1 MITKIV
7 KSKNN
12 SLKFQIKG
20 DYDVCV
26 INALRRITIANLS
39 TFAFSRKSIVFQT
52 NKTIYN
58 EDFLSMRFSLLPLNV
73 SEFEKLEKFGD
84 FDLDSVVAELDV
96 SNDSKDVGEIRSVY
110 SDDFRF
116 YYGDDRKPLDVS
128 KMITV
133 PKILLLKLK
142 QGDKIGCNIRVMRGT
157 HKDNGSMFSPVSKCV
172 HYFEPDIKGYAQRAD
187 SVNPDFAVLEKEK
200 TYLKKDDGNPSI
212 YNYEMENDGQIAIEK
227 LFPMACDYAIALI
240 KSKQVEIKEIE
251 KSAIVSMK
259 TSPTNMEG
267 FDFIFENSDDTLG
280 NWIQTAGL
288 KYKEIKYIGYNIP
301 HILDKKLFVRVS
313 LGEGVP
319 RSKYEAIM
327 IDIMDSMIK
336 TVQKLKKEYLDAI

>member
-7 KSKNN
+7 KSKN

-26 INALRRITIANLS
+26 INAIRRITIANLS
-39 TFAFSRKSIVFQT
+39 IFAFSRKTIVFQT

-73 SEFEKLEKFGD
+73 IEFEKLEKIDD
-84 FDLDSVVAELDV
+84 FDLDSVVAELDI
-96 SNDSKDVGEIRSVY
+96 SNDSNNVGEIKSVY

-116 YYGDDRKPLDVS
+116 YYGDDRKSLDVS

-142 QGDKIGCNIRVMRGT
+142 QGDKISCNIRVMRGT
-157 HKDNGSMFSPVSKCV
+157 HKDNGAMFSPVSKCV
-172 HYFEPDIKGYAQRAD
+172 HYFEPDIKGYALKTD
-187 SVNPDFAVLEKEK
+187 SVNLDVAVLEKEK

-212 YNYEMENDGQIAIEK
+212 YNYELENDGQIEIEK
-227 LFPMACDYAIALI
+227 LFPMACDYAVALI
-240 KSKQVEIKEIE
+240 KSKEAEIKEIE
-251 KSAIVSMK
+251 KSAIVSIK

-267 FDFIFENSDDTLG
+267 YDFIFENSDDTIG
-280 NWIQTAGL
+280 NWIQTTGL
-288 KYKEIKYIGYNIP
+288 KNKEIKYIGYNIP

-313 LGEGVP
+313 LGEEVP
-319 RSKYEAIM
+319 RSKYETIM
-327 IDIMDSMIK
+327 IDVMDSMIM
-336 TVQKLKKEYLDAI
+336 TAQKLKKEYMDAI